1 MKDPDG
7 RYAEAARRAWAE
19 PGARAK
25 RCAAMRSPEAQAKRA
40 AAAND
45 PSRLRERAA
54 QLLARAAELER
65 EAHRGLEW

>member
-1 MKDPDG
+1 MKYSAG
-7 RYAEAARRAWAE
+7 AEAACRAWAE

-40 AAAND
+40 VAAND

-54 QLLARAAELER
+54 QLLARAAELEAAR
-65 EAHRGLEW
+65 